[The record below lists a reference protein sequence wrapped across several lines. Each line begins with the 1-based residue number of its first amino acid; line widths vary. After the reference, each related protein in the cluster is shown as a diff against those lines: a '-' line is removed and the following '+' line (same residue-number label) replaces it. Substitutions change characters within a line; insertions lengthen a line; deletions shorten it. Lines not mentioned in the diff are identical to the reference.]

1 MTEQTI
7 NPVNAYIGNRIRQ
20 ARLMRDLSQAQLG
33 KSITKPIS
41 FQQVQKYERGI
52 NRISVV
58 LLEEFAQAMRVP
70 LGFFLPDNDTQH
82 EPVLSRREAELLE
95 HFHAI
100 PTKEQDA
107 ILTLIR
113 SVRRC

>member
-1 MTEQTI
+1 MAEQTI
-7 NPVNAYIGNRIRQ
+7 NPVNVYIGNRIRQ

-33 KSITKPIS
+33 KSIKKPIS

-58 LLEEFAQAMRVP
+58 LLEEFAQAMHMP
-70 LGFFLPDNDTQH
+70 LGFFLPDNDTEY
-82 EPVLSRREAELLE
+82 EPVLNRREAELLE

-100 PTKEQDA
+100 PAKEQDA
-107 ILTLIR
+107 ILTLVR

>member
-1 MTEQTI
+1 MTEKKI
-7 NPVNAYIGNRIRQ
+7 NPISAYIGNRIRQ
-20 ARLMRDLSQAQLG
+20 ARAMRDLSQAQLG

-41 FQQVQKYERGI
+41 FQQIQKYERGT

-58 LLEEFAQAMRVP
+58 LLDEFAQAMRVP
-70 LGFFLPDNDTQH
+70 LAFFLPDQNMNS

-100 PTKEQDA
+100 RDKEQDA
-107 ILTLIR
+107 ILTLIK

>member
-1 MTEQTI
+1 MAEKTI

-20 ARLMRDLSQAQLG
+20 ARAMRELSQSQLG
-33 KSITKPIS
+33 KSIKKPIS

-58 LLEEFAQAMRVP
+58 LLEEFAQVMRVP
-70 LGFFLPDNDTQH
+70 LAFFLPDQDIDC

-95 HFHAI
+95 NFHAI
-100 PTKEQDA
+100 RDKEQEA
-107 ILTLIR
+107 ILTLIK